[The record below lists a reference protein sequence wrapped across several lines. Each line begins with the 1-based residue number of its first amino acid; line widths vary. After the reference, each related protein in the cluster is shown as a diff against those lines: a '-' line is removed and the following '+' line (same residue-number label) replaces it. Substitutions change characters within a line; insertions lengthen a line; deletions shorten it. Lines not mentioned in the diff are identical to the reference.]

1 MEFPRG
7 DLHNPSTM
15 AENALFCALINPLTS
30 SDLIEIKATNV
41 NAGACQFIC
50 GGKNILLVTNANQQ

>member
-15 AENALFCALINPLTS
+15 AENALFCALINPVTS

-50 GGKNILLVTNANQQ
+50 GGKYSTSY